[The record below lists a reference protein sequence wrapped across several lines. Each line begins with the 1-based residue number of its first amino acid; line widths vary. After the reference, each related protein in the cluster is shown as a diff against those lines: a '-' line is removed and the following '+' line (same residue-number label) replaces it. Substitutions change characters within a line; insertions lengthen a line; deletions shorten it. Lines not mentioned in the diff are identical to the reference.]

1 MTKGGFKMYCAHI
14 RDDGAVQTVM
24 EHLTGTA
31 KLLSKFFEPL
41 NCNLQQMKAP
51 TSLGIMTWA
60 GSL

>member
-1 MTKGGFKMYCAHI
+1 MYCAHI